1 MPHDESKQADACAA
15 ARLKLLSYLVNEREV
30 LLCDA
35 MRILGSRDRAE
46 DVVQDAAIR
55 CMESRAIADQIN
67 SPRGFVR
74 RMVQNL
80 ALDQCRRSA
89 REKIVVLEPGEELP
103 CSRPNTERQMEA
115 KEDLARVV
123 SQMDNLPPQH
133 RRIFLSHR
141 IDDCLQKDV
150 ARRFGLSPA
159 RINGIIAQ
167 TQTQLLAALQDDPAP
182 LAIAAE

>member
-1 MPHDESKQADACAA
+1 MSHGEAEPADACAST
-15 ARLKLLSYLVNEREV
+15 RLKLLSYLVNEREV

-55 CMESRAIADQIN
+55 CMESRAIAADIN

-80 ALDQCRRSA
+80 ALDQCRKSA
-89 REKIVVLEPGEELP
+89 RENIVVLEPGEELP
-103 CSRPNTERQMEA
+103 CSRADTERQMEA
-115 KEDLARVV
+115 KESLARVV
-123 SQMDNLPPQH
+123 THMDNLPPQH
-133 RRIFLSHR
+133 RQIFLSHR

-167 TQTQLLAALQDDPAP
+167 TQTLLLAALQDDPASMS
-182 LAIAAE
+182 IAAE